1 MKKLLHSFIALI
13 AMATLAVG
21 NIEAAITAKNLKLQN
36 QFPEDRIVEIPT
48 KWELTGSEN
57 KTAPM
62 RTVVSD
68 DLRVKSLRAMQEAD
82 KLYKVKVV
90 YDGQEDFPSICIYNE
105 DFYVEA
111 TFEGWDQQENYKNYV
126 FEIPAGTYDI
136 SVNTWLM
143 QEDPSDPAV
152 KAYWVHENVVVD
164 KDLEEVFSPEELTE
178 QISIMPRLSNGDYV
192 AIPTGYYTDNYE
204 FILDNSRANA
214 QSMVHNYAFFKGGC
228 DLISAGFAVHG
239 YFPTETNEPF
249 SAVFRFNKISSD
261 YHFISDWGVVT
272 NDNVFERSVTDFREF
287 KAGDYSNY
295 IDGFVEYP
303 FPEFTHTPLY
313 TEDSIE
319 KFNTNVKLYLWLD
332 NIYLGGLSKVFKSE
346 APKVI
351 SSVQPTD
358 SEDFDI
364 KAAIVVEKLDYDKT
378 VVEIL
383 DFGGGYV
390 EEFEVNVNYGTI
402 SLPAFYNGTNWVY
415 VNQNHSECGNYSFQ
429 VPADGSDIIE
439 YPGLPA
445 YSFMEDEITAPFGN
459 SAPILSHMMQQTQ
472 ISETDKALYFAPNAY
487 IGRYGE
493 VRRSDQVNLKSEV
506 YLDGEKIFEST
517 PENTLEN
524 WIWQFAFDGHEKGEL
539 ELVYTNNNVRVDD
552 VDGFNITKVKL
563 DERNDDPFAPTTQML
578 IFKDRNGVIT
588 DRFDKAENGIVEF
601 SAGDF
606 NYVVEDY
613 SGYYTCAPITVKLEY
628 APYGTTDFA
637 ELNVEEVP
645 ENYYMPGFGYFY
657 RGSLADVDAMSA
669 NGWYDLRFT
678 LTDEAGNSMEQ
689 HLSPAF
695 KISELSSIEEVVEDD
710 DASFRV
716 VNDEVRALGA
726 DVASLE
732 LYAIDGRKIASAAGS
747 SASTQGY
754 KGVVIARSTTTTGT
768 TTTRLYVK

>member
-36 QFPEDRIVEIPT
+36 QFLEDRITALPI
-48 KWELTGSEN
+48 KGELTGNEN
-57 KTAPM
+57 KTM
-62 RTVVSD
+62 RMRAVVPD
-68 DLRVKSLRAMQEAD
+68 ELRAKSARAAQEAEE
-82 KLYKVKVV
+82 LHTVKVI
-90 YDGQEDFPSICIYNE
+90 YDGEEEMPFICIYNKDYYE
-105 DFYVEA
+105 EA
-111 TFEGWDQQENYKNYV
+111 TYKGWMASENFKTYCFEV
-126 FEIPAGTYDI
+126 PAGTYDI
-136 SVNTWLM
+136 SINMYVNSAMCFGLM
-143 QEDPSDPAV
+143 
-152 KAYWVHENVVVD
+152 VHENIVVD
-164 KDLEEVFSPEELTE
+164 KDVENTFSATE
-178 QISIMPRLSNGDYV
+178 FTQQVLLKPRLRNGDYAAV
-192 AIPTGYYTDNYE
+192 RTGYFAADGE
-204 FILDNSRANA
+204 FIMDDSKANSNGIAH
-214 QSMVHNYAFFKGGC
+214 QYAFFKDAC
-228 DLISAGFAVHG
+228 PYIFIGFSIYD
-239 YFPTETNEPF
+239 YFETETNEPF
-249 SAVFRFNKISSD
+249 SEKLLYNEFSGD
-261 YHFISDWGVVT
+261 YHFVSAWIVSTKEDE
-272 NDNVFERSVTDFREF
+272 FEFSVTDLREF
-287 KAGDYSNY
+287 KSDDYSNY

-303 FPEFTHTPLY
+303 FPEYSHTPLY

-319 KFNTNVKLYLWLD
+319 QYKTAVEGCVWVNDVM
-332 NIYLGGLSKVFKSE
+332 LGGNSALFESE
-346 APKVI
+346 SPKVYC
-351 SSVQPTD
+351 SVQPAT
-358 SEDFDI
+358 SQN
-364 KAAIVVEKLDYDKT
+364 LDLKGVITTTYLDVDKT
-378 VVEIL
+378 VKEVFDL
-383 DFGGGYV
+383 GDGYV
-390 EEFEVNVNYGTI
+390 EEFETKVNYGTI
-402 SLPAFYNGTNWVY
+402 SLPAFYNGTNWEY

-459 SAPILSHMMQQTQ
+459 SAPILSHMMQLTQ

-493 VRRSDQVNLKSEV
+493 VRQSDQVNLKSEV

-552 VDGFNITKVKL
+552 VDGFNITNVKV
-563 DERNDDPFAPTTQML
+563 DERKDDPFAPTTQML

-716 VNDEVRALGA
+716 VNDEVRALGT

-732 LYAIDGRKIASAAGS
+732 IYAIDGRKIASAAGS